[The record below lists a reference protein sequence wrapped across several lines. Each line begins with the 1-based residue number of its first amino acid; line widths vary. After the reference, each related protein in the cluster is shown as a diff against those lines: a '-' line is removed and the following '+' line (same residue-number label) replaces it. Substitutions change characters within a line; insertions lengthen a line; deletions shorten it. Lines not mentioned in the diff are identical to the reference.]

1 MAVRLKRSGVGH
13 VLLPGI
19 KLITLRLIVSLIKIL
34 FKAILVLFGVVTLVF
49 WMFQG
54 LGDPERM
61 LMGQTTDSLTR
72 SRIRTEL
79 HLDMPAWKQYLFYL
93 NDLSPIAV
101 HSKKEIEEN
110 GLTGIFIGEEK
121 KLSFKLPYLRV
132 SYQSK
137 KEVGSIFA
145 EALPGTMIL
154 AFSAIFFATII
165 GVFLGT
171 LAAVKKDSWL
181 DFGAVF
187 SSILGISAPSFFV
200 ALLFAW
206 VFGFLL
212 SDYTGLQMTGSWFE
226 YNPETGKK
234 VLTLHHL
241 ILPALT
247 LGIRPLAFITQLT
260 RIAMLDVLHQDLI
273 RTARAKGL
281 AFKMIILRHALRNA
295 TNPVLTAVSG
305 WLAELLAGS
314 FFVES
319 IFGWKGIGKVT
330 VDALDKLDYPIVM
343 GGVLISACFFV
354 LVSGITD
361 FLYKRLDPRIKE

>member
-1 MAVRLKRSGVGH
+1 
-13 VLLPGI
+13 
-19 KLITLRLIVSLIKIL
+19 LIVSFIRSL
-34 FKAILVLFGVVTLVF
+34 FKSILVLFGVVTLVF

-61 LMGQTTDSLTR
+61 VMGQTTDSLTR
-72 SRIRTEL
+72 ARIRAEL
-79 HLDMPAWKQYLFYL
+79 HLDKPAWKQYLFYL
-93 NDLSPIAV
+93 NDLSPLAI
-101 HSKKEIEEN
+101 HSAAEIERN
-110 GLTGIFIGEEK
+110 GLKGFFIGREK
-121 KLSFKLPYLRV
+121 KLSLKIPYLRV

-145 EALPGTMIL
+145 EALPGTIIL
-154 AFSAIFFATII
+154 AFTAILFATVV

-181 DFGAVF
+181 DFSAVF
-187 SSILGISAPSFFV
+187 SSVLGISAPSFFV

-206 VFGFLL
+206 MFGFLL

-226 YNPETGKK
+226 YNPDTGKK
-234 VLTLHHL
+234 VLTLQHL

-247 LGIRPLAFITQLT
+247 LGIRPLAVITQLT
-260 RIAMLDVLHQDLI
+260 RSAMLDVLQQDFI

-281 AFKMIILRHALRNA
+281 PFKKIVWRHALRNA
-295 TNPVLTAVSG
+295 MNPVLTAVSG

-314 FFVES
+314 FFVEA

-330 VDALDKLDYPIVM
+330 VDALDKLDYPVVM
-343 GGVLISACFFV
+343 GGVLLSACFFV
-354 LVSGITD
+354 LVSSLTD
-361 FLYKRLDPRIKE
+361 FLYKRIDPRIRE